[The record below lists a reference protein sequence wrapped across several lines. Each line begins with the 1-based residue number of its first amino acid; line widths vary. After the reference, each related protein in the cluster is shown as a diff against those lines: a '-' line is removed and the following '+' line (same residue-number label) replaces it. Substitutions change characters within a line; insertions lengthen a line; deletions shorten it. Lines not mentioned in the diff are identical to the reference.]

1 MSVKWTD
8 EQREAIYAPV
18 GKYNILVSADAGSGK
33 TAVLVERICNMII
46 KEKISVEN
54 LLVVTFTNAAAAG
67 MKSRIIKRL
76 ESLLGEINDTEEK
89 ARIRE
94 QISMCATADIM
105 TIDAF
110 CINVLK
116 NNFHLAGI
124 SPRFYIMDKTEE
136 ALIKQTALEEMFV
149 DLYRS
154 EDEEEKQ
161 RFYSVIEAFS
171 DNRSDDNLINIIFDI
186 HSFAQSF
193 AEPMQWVE
201 NAASYYDSDVENSEW
216 LNKIYL
222 PMVYQREVKEALQYM
237 KGLCADLVDGENN
250 DTATR
255 LYVIVSY
262 MQKLT
267 ECTNIEELIALKAE
281 TPDYTTIR
289 KAQDDTAEVY
299 NISAKILADIETSF
313 PYTSINQ
320 LKEENQLEKMFDIAK
335 ALAWIVKRFDL
346 CLESEKE
353 RRNAWTFSDIE
364 HKVYELFKNS
374 GLGLNKAYAGKYT
387 EILIDEYQDTNG
399 LQDSIFKSISRDNRN
414 IFMVGDLKQSIYR
427 FRGGDMSIFGKKF
440 DEYTFA
446 PQSDDIDG
454 RLIVLSKNFRSSN
467 EVLRGVDAQFKR
479 LMTKSVGDVEYRC
492 NNYDTEEKNTDLI
505 TEVKPV
511 AYLDG
516 DSAIR
521 AEASYIARRIKQM
534 VGTKIRISENEE
546 RVIGYGD
553 FSVLMFAIRKAATI
567 YTDEFKKVGIPH
579 RVALSDFFDK
589 REVKVVISLL
599 SVLSNVKQDVPFV
612 SLLMSPIFGFSGN
625 DLAKVKCEAK
635 AIKGYE
641 KMSFYDTVTL
651 VSQKSEDEE
660 IKSRCTAV
668 LERISRWRAYARI
681 MSVAKLIWT
690 IYEESGFYDY
700 MGAVDGSEE
709 SQRNLRLVYERAL
722 GFERS
727 GSRGLFDFVRYMENL
742 RDSAE
747 EVSGAKSNAGDS
759 VSIMTIHSS
768 KGLEFPIVFLAGMG
782 HEMIK
787 DSPFY
792 EVVKNKELGLGIPSP
807 VLEKQIYGKN
817 IYTKSVRYLNTKETI
832 SESIRLL
839 YVAMTRAQYK
849 LINVVAFKTK
859 DEDSVEEYFDKWRE
873 HIFNDYVNSRK
884 KHFSDWVMPTALISP
899 DMHMLETEIYNSD
912 DESDAQEE
920 IVDEVPSQELTQSIK
935 ELLDF
940 EYKYKNSTDIPSRT
954 SATELK
960 RVQSI
965 RQKNQHTIKKG
976 ITALDGEVDAAKR
989 GTAYH
994 NAISFVSLDALR
1006 KNLSEE
1012 TIKNQLN
1019 ALAQEGKINR
1029 DIFENDLEMPQKI
1042 YNFFANSSLGKR
1054 MLQIDESKIY
1064 REKNFQLA
1072 INAGYYKPD
1081 AQLQEGEEMILQ
1093 GVIDCFYIDEERDE
1107 VVLIDYKTDSMKNKT
1122 KEDILEMYGIQLDLY
1137 TEAIEKIM
1145 GRKVTHRYLYLFD
1158 TDEAVEYMA

>member
-8 EQREAIYAPV
+8 EQKEAIYAPV

-76 ESLLGEINDTEEK
+76 QDLLGEITDTEEK

-94 QISMCATADIM
+94 QINLCATADIM

-124 SPRFYIMDKTEE
+124 SPRFYIMDKTEA
-136 ALIKQTALEEMFV
+136 ALVKQTALEDMFV

-154 EDEEEKQ
+154 EDKEEKQ
-161 RFYSVIEAFS
+161 KFYSVIEAFS
-171 DNRSDDNLINIIFDI
+171 DNRSDDNLIKIIFEI

-193 AEPMQWVE
+193 AEPMQWVQ
-201 NAASYYDSDVENSEW
+201 NAALYYDTDVENSQW
-216 LNKIYL
+216 LNKIYFL
-222 PMVYQREVKEALQYM
+222 MVYQREVNEALQYIR
-237 KGLCADLVDGENN
+237 GLCAGLFDGEN
-250 DTATR
+250 TAAAAK
-255 LYVIVSY
+255 LYAIISY
-262 MQKLT
+262 MQKLS
-267 ECTNIEELIALKAE
+267 ECADIEELIALKSE
-281 TPDYTTIR
+281 TPDYTQIR
-289 KAQDDTAEVY
+289 KAKDETAEVY
-299 NISAKILADIETSF
+299 NIAAKILGDIESSF
-313 PYTSINQ
+313 PYTSIEQ
-320 LKEENQLEKMFDIAK
+320 LKEENQIEKMSVIAK
-335 ALAWIVKRFDL
+335 SLAWIVQRFDTY
-346 CLESEKE
+346 LENEKE

-364 HKVYELFKNS
+364 HKVYELFKDS
-374 GLGLNKAYAGKYT
+374 ELGLNKAYAGKYT

-427 FRGGDMSIFGKKF
+427 FRGGDMSIFGRKF

-446 PQSDDIDG
+446 PQNDDIDG
-454 RLIVLSKNFRSSN
+454 RLIVLSKNFRSSD
-467 EVLRGVDAQFKR
+467 EVLKSVDAQFKK
-479 LMTKSVGDVEYRC
+479 LMTKSVGDVEYQC
-492 NNYDTEEKNTDLI
+492 NKYETEEKNTDLI

-511 AYLDG
+511 AYLEG

-553 FSVLMFAIRKAATI
+553 FSVLMFAIKKAAAI
-567 YTDEFKKVGIPH
+567 YTEEFKKAGIPH

-589 REVKVVISLL
+589 REVKVIVSLL
-599 SVLSNVKQDVPFV
+599 SVLSNVKQDIPFV

-635 AIKGYE
+635 AIKSYG

-651 VSQKSEDEE
+651 ILQKSEDEE
-660 IKSRCTAV
+660 IKLRCAAV
-668 LERISRWRAYARI
+668 LQSISRWRAYSRI

-709 SQRNLRLVYERAL
+709 SQRNLRLVYEKAL

-727 GSRGLFDFVRYMENL
+727 GSRGLFDFVKYMENL

-759 VSIMTIHSS
+759 VSVMTIHSS

-782 HEMIK
+782 HEMVK
-787 DSPFY
+787 EPKFY
-792 EVVKNKELGLGIPSP
+792 EVVKNKDLGLGIPSP
-807 VLEKQIYGKN
+807 VFEKQIYGKN
-817 IYTKSVRYLNTKETI
+817 IYTNSVRYLNTKETV

-849 LINVVAFKTK
+849 LINVVAFKVK
-859 DEDSVEEYFDKWRE
+859 DEDSVGECFDKWRE

-884 KHFSDWVMPTALISP
+884 KHFSEWVMPTALISQ
-899 DMHMLETEIYNSD
+899 DMHLLETEVYKPE
-912 DESDAQEE
+912 DEDDAQEE
-920 IVDEVPSQELTQSIK
+920 AVDEVPSQELTQSIK

-940 EYKYKNSTDIPSRT
+940 EYKYKDSTDIPSRT

-976 ITALDGEVDAAKR
+976 ITALDGEIDGAKR

-994 NAISFVSLDALR
+994 NAISFISLDALR
-1006 KNLSEE
+1006 QNLSEE
-1012 TIKNQLN
+1012 AVKNQLN
-1019 ALAQEGKINR
+1019 TLVEEGKINR
-1029 DIFENDLEMPQKI
+1029 DIYEKDLQMSEKI
-1042 YNFFANSSLGKR
+1042 YKFFANSPLGKR
-1054 MLQIDESKIY
+1054 MLEIDDSKIY

-1081 AQLQEGEEMILQ
+1081 AKLQEGEEMILQ
-1093 GVIDCFYIDEERDE
+1093 GVIDCFYIDEEKNE
-1107 VVLIDYKTDSMKNKT
+1107 VVLLDYKTDSMKNKT
-1122 KEDILEMYGIQLDLY
+1122 KQDILDVYGIQLDLY
-1137 TEAIEKIM
+1137 TEAIEKIT

-1158 TDEAVEYMA
+1158 IDEVAEYTA

>member
-8 EQREAIYAPV
+8 EQKEAIYAPV

-76 ESLLGEINDTEEK
+76 QDLLGEITDTEEK

-94 QISMCATADIM
+94 QINLCATADIM

-124 SPRFYIMDKTEE
+124 SPRFYIMDKTEA
-136 ALIKQTALEEMFV
+136 ALVKQTALEDMFV

-154 EDEEEKQ
+154 EDKEEKQ
-161 RFYSVIEAFS
+161 KFYSVIEAFS
-171 DNRSDDNLINIIFDI
+171 DNRSDDNLIKIIFEI

-193 AEPMQWVE
+193 AEPMQWVQ
-201 NAASYYDSDVENSEW
+201 NAALYYDTDVENSQW
-216 LNKIYL
+216 LNKIYF
-222 PMVYQREVKEALQYM
+222 PMVYQREVNEALQYIR
-237 KGLCADLVDGENN
+237 GLCAGLFDGENT
-250 DTATR
+250 DAAAK
-255 LYVIVSY
+255 LYAIISY
-262 MQKLT
+262 MQKLS
-267 ECTNIEELIALKAE
+267 ECADIEELIALKSE
-281 TPDYTTIR
+281 TPDYTQIR
-289 KAQDDTAEVY
+289 KAKDETAEVY
-299 NISAKILADIETSF
+299 NIAAKILGDIESSF
-313 PYTSINQ
+313 PYTSIEQ
-320 LKEENQLEKMFDIAK
+320 LKEENQIEKMSVIAK
-335 ALAWIVKRFDL
+335 SLAWIVQRFDTY
-346 CLESEKE
+346 LENEKE

-364 HKVYELFKNS
+364 HKVYELFKDRE
-374 GLGLNKAYAGKYT
+374 LGLNKAYAGKYT
-387 EILIDEYQDTNG
+387 EILIDAYQDTNG

-427 FRGGDMSIFGKKF
+427 FRGGDMSIFGRKF

-454 RLIVLSKNFRSSN
+454 RLIILSKNFRSSD
-467 EVLRGVDAQFKR
+467 EVLKSVDAQFKK
-479 LMTKSVGDVEYRC
+479 LMTKSVGDVEYQC
-492 NNYDTEEKNTDLI
+492 NKYETEEKNTDLI

-511 AYLDG
+511 AYLEG

-553 FSVLMFAIRKAATI
+553 FSVLMFAIKKTAAI
-567 YTDEFKKVGIPH
+567 YTEEFKKAGIPH

-589 REVKVVISLL
+589 REVKVIVSLL
-599 SVLSNVKQDVPFV
+599 SVLSNVKQDIPFV

-635 AIKGYE
+635 AIKSYG

-651 VSQKSEDEE
+651 ILQKSEDEE
-660 IKSRCTAV
+660 IKLRCAAV
-668 LERISRWRAYARI
+668 LQSISRWRAYSRI

-709 SQRNLRLVYERAL
+709 SQRNLRLVYEKAL

-727 GSRGLFDFVRYMENL
+727 GSRGLFDFVKYMENL

-759 VSIMTIHSS
+759 VSVMTIHSS

-782 HEMIK
+782 HEMVK
-787 DSPFY
+787 EPKFY
-792 EVVKNKELGLGIPSP
+792 EVVKNKDLGLGIPSP
-807 VLEKQIYGKN
+807 VFEKQIYGKN
-817 IYTKSVRYLNTKETI
+817 IYTNSVRYLNTKETV

-849 LINVVAFKTK
+849 LINVVAFKVK
-859 DEDSVEEYFDKWRE
+859 DEDSVGECFDKWRE

-884 KHFSDWVMPTALISP
+884 KHFSEWVMPTALISQ
-899 DMHMLETEIYNSD
+899 DMHLLETEVYKLE
-912 DESDAQEE
+912 DEDDAQEE
-920 IVDEVPSQELTQSIK
+920 AVDEVPSQELTQSIK

-940 EYKYKNSTDIPSRT
+940 EYKYKDSTDIPSRT

-976 ITALDGEVDAAKR
+976 ITALDGEIDGAKR

-994 NAISFVSLDALR
+994 NAISFISLDALR
-1006 KNLSEE
+1006 QNLSEE
-1012 TIKNQLN
+1012 AVKNQLN
-1019 ALAQEGKINR
+1019 TLVEEGKINR
-1029 DIFENDLEMPQKI
+1029 DIYEKDLQMSEKI
-1042 YNFFANSSLGKR
+1042 YKFFANSPLGKR
-1054 MLQIDESKIY
+1054 MLEIDDSKIY

-1081 AQLQEGEEMILQ
+1081 AKLQEGEEMILQ
-1093 GVIDCFYIDEERDE
+1093 GVIDCFYIDEEKNE
-1107 VVLIDYKTDSMKNKT
+1107 VVLLDYKTDSMKNKT
-1122 KEDILEMYGIQLDLY
+1122 KQDILDVYGIQLDLY
-1137 TEAIEKIM
+1137 TEAIEKIT

-1158 TDEAVEYMA
+1158 IDEVAEYTA